1 MDNLSRK
8 VSRKTEIESSRKME
22 MRKASRRWKWKFWIL
37 EILGQNY
44 EDFRARVSNKR
55 SPKSKKGEMFW
66 VIGVRLLPILNENLE
81 NRWQLVLWF
90 MVFSSFLKSRD
101 WWFSTVFQE
110 TTLPRNYRAVEHFRC
125 LIDALCPVVLNLST
139 KLNTLQHDSKSCCTH
154 EVENVG
160 CW

>member
-1 MDNLSRK
+1 
-8 VSRKTEIESSRKME
+8 
-22 MRKASRRWKWKFWIL
+22 MRKCRVVVENESFLNCGNLGPKLWRFSRPSL
-37 EILGQNY
+37 EQK
-44 EDFRARVSNKR
+44 E
-55 SPKSKKGEMFW
+55 SKVKEGGMFW
-66 VIGVRLLPILNENLE
+66 VIGVRLL
-81 NRWQLVLWF
+81 VVV
-90 MVFSSFLKSRD
+90 VFSEFLFSSNPDFERKSWKPLTTGFMIYGLFIFLKSRD

-125 LIDALCPVVLNLST
+125 LIDALCPVVFNLST